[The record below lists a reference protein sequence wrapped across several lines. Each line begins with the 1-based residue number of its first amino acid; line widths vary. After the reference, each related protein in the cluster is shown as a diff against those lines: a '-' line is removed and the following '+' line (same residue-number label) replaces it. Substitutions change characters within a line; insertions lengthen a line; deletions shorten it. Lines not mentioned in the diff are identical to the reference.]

1 MCSGFRHR
9 VLVACVGSSG
19 LENGVH
25 DSAGNFHDSGAVVL
39 SLSAVNG
46 TEALQISRRTSEASG
61 CKEQK
66 FRLRVIASRSG
77 SSSFRLGEA
86 SMKGLS

>member
-46 TEALQISRRTSEASG
+46 TEALQNLAA
-61 CKEQK
+61 QV
-66 FRLRVIASRSG
+66 RLQGVRSK
-77 SSSFRLGEA
+77 SSVYEL
-86 SMKGLS
+86 